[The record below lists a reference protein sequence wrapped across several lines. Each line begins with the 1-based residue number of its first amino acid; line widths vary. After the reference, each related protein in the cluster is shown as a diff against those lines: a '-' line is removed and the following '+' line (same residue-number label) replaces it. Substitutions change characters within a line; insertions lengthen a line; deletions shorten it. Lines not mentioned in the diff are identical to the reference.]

1 MNSLNPG
8 LLRFHDTFEK
18 RIWGGQK
25 LRTLFNKDIARARVA
40 EPIGEDWLV
49 ADRPGAESVVSDGPL
64 AGLTLHT
71 LIERDPGAVLG
82 QLPRLTAQGRFPLL
96 LKLIDASEMLSVQVH
111 PDDDC
116 ARRLGEPD
124 SGKTEMWY
132 VLHADKRAE
141 LICGLQ
147 PDVTPQTL
155 RKAVADGTVER
166 LLPRYAATEGL
177 SLLVPAGAV
186 HTIGAGVML
195 AEIQQNSDLTY
206 RLYDW
211 NRVDDDGKPR
221 QLHLDK
227 AFDAIR
233 FGATPPKPS
242 HPLTY
247 DCGGA
252 RCSVLSVCRYFAAE
266 LIELNGPLRRNTGRR
281 SFHILLVKNG
291 DIQLSVDGHET
302 SLKPGE
308 AALVC
313 GTAARFD
320 LTGAGAL
327 LDYYVPDIATD
338 IMGKLQTA
346 GHAIDEIK
354 SLGDGTF

>member
-8 LLRFHDTFEK
+8 LLRFHDTFEH

-40 EPIGEDWLV
+40 EPIGEDWLIS
-49 ADRPGAESVVSDGPL
+49 DHLSAESVVCEGSL
-64 AGLTLHT
+64 AGLTLRS
-71 LIERDPGAVLG
+71 LIARDARAVLG
-82 QLPRLTAQGRFPLL
+82 QLPQLTPHGRFPLL
-96 LKLIDASEMLSVQVH
+96 LKLIDAADVLSVQVH

-124 SGKTEMWY
+124 DGKTEMWH
-132 VLHADKRAE
+132 VLHADKGAE

-147 PDVTPQTL
+147 PDMTPQKL
-155 RKAVADGTVER
+155 REAVADGTVEH
-166 LLPRYAATEGL
+166 LIPHYAAAEGL

-211 NRVDDDGKPR
+211 NRIDDQGKPR

-227 AFDAIR
+227 AFNAIH
-233 FGATPPKPS
+233 FGVNPPSPVQ
-242 HPLTY
+242 PLSY
-247 DCGGA
+247 DCTGA
-252 RCSVLSVCRYFAAE
+252 RCSVLAACPYFAAE
-266 LIELNGPLRRNTGRR
+266 LIQLDGRFRRNTDGR
-281 SFHILLVKNG
+281 SCHILLVKTGAMQLIAGG
-291 DIQLSVDGHET
+291 DETTLSSGQ
-302 SLKPGE
+302 

-313 GTAARFD
+313 GASPRFE
-320 LTGAGAL
+320 LSGTGAV

-338 IMGKLQTA
+338 IVGKLEQA
-346 GHAIDEIK
+346 GHARDQIK
-354 SLGDGTF
+354 SLGAGTF

>member
-1 MNSLNPG
+1 MNRMNPG

-40 EPIGEDWLV
+40 EPIGEDWLIS
-49 ADRPGAESVVSDGPL
+49 DHLSAESAVSEGTL
-64 AGLTLHT
+64 AGLTLRS
-71 LIERDPGAVLG
+71 LIERDARAVLG
-82 QLPRLTAQGRFPLL
+82 QLPQLTPRGRFPLL
-96 LKLIDASEMLSVQVH
+96 LKLIDAADVLSVQVH

-124 SGKTEMWY
+124 IGKTEMWH
-132 VLHADKRAE
+132 VLHADKGSE

-147 PDVTPQTL
+147 PEVTPKKL
-155 RKAVADGTVER
+155 RESVEDGTVER
-166 LLPRYAATEGL
+166 LMPHYAAVEGL

-186 HTIGAGVML
+186 HAIGAGVML

-221 QLHLDK
+221 PLHLDK
-227 AFDAIR
+227 AFNAIH
-233 FGATPPKPS
+233 FGANPPCPVQ
-242 HPLTY
+242 PLTY
-247 DCGGA
+247 DCTGA
-252 RCSVLSVCRYFAAE
+252 RCSVLAACPYFAAE
-266 LIELNGPLRRNTGRR
+266 LIELNGRFRRNTDGR
-281 SFHILLVKNG
+281 SFHILLVKTG
-291 DIQLSVDGHET
+291 AIQLSAGGDET
-302 SLKPGE
+302 TLNSGQ

-313 GTAARFD
+313 GASPQFE
-320 LTGAGAL
+320 LSGTGAV

-338 IMGKLQTA
+338 IIGRLQTA
-346 GHAIDEIK
+346 GHALENIK
-354 SLGDGTF
+354 SLGGGTF